1 EDKLSAYQTLYTCLM
16 TVAKLMAPLAPFYA
30 DRLYIDL
37 LGEKDSVHLDTY
49 PVADESLIDEQ
60 LEARMDMAQRISSM
74 VLALRRKVNI
84 KVKQPLQAIMIPAVD
99 EQQKAH
105 IEAVQSLIMHEV
117 DVKEVRFVE
126 GNGMLVK
133 KVKCNFRTMGKKF
146 GKLMKGIAAYMNN
159 ISQEEIATLENTG
172 ALTLNIEGQEVV
184 VDKEDVEIFSDDIPG
199 WLVANEGNLTV
210 ALEIELTDELR
221 NEGMAREL
229 INRIQKI
236 RKETGLEITDR
247 IKVTVAPNAQTDAA
261 IENFGDFIK
270 AQVLA
275 DEITIA
281 ENDGVNV
288 EFDDFKLNVKVVK
301 V

>member
-1 EDKLSAYQTLYTCLM
+1 
-16 TVAKLMAPLAPFYA
+16 
-30 DRLYIDL
+30 
-37 LGEKDSVHLDTY
+37 
-49 PVADESLIDEQ
+49 
-60 LEARMDMAQRISSM
+60 
-74 VLALRRKVNI
+74 
-84 KVKQPLQAIMIPAVD
+84 
-99 EQQKAH
+99 
-105 IEAVQSLIMHEV
+105 
-117 DVKEVRFVE
+117 
-126 GNGMLVK
+126 NGMLVK
-133 KVKCNFRTMGKKF
+133 KVKCNFRTMGKEF

-159 ISQEEIATLENTG
+159 ISQEEIATLENTD